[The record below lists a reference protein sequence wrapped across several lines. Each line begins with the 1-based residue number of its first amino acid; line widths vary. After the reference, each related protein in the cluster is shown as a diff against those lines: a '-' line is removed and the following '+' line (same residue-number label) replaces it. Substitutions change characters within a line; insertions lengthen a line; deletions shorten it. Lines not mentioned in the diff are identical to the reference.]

1 MTLEGWVKH
10 GNYLRGMSAPSD
22 FSAPLPLVNEGD
34 PAWMLSAEW
43 ANHLARKINAI
54 LEMRAE
60 LPVKI
65 TKSDS
70 GFLFSAA
77 EGYATPEG
85 AIPQWVETSVCIDGE
100 VRTLWVFGA
109 LVPV

>member
-1 MTLEGWVKH
+1 
-10 GNYLRGMSAPSD
+10 MSLPLD
-22 FSAPLPLVNEGD
+22 TPLPIVDAGA
-34 PAWMLSAEW
+34 PAWILSAEW
-43 ANHLARKINAI
+43 AELLSRKVNAI
-54 LEMRAE
+54 LEMRAD

-77 EGYATPEG
+77 EGYATPAG
-85 AIPQWVETSVCIDGE
+85 AVPQWVETSICIGGE

-109 LVPV
+109 LVPA

>member
-22 FSAPLPLVNEGD
+22 TSAPLPLVNEGD

-77 EGYATPEG
+77 EGYATPAG

>member
-1 MTLEGWVKH
+1 
-10 GNYLRGMSAPSD
+10 MSLPID
-22 FSAPLPLVNEGD
+22 TPLPIVDAGA
-34 PAWMLSAEW
+34 PAWILSAEW
-43 ANHLARKINAI
+43 AELLSRKVNAI
-54 LEMRAE
+54 LEMRAD

-77 EGYATPEG
+77 EGYATPAG
-85 AIPQWVETSVCIDGE
+85 AVPQWVETSICIDGE

-109 LVPV
+109 LVPA

>member
-1 MTLEGWVKH
+1 
-10 GNYLRGMSAPSD
+10 MSLPID
-22 FSAPLPLVNEGD
+22 TPLPIVDAGA
-34 PAWMLSAEW
+34 PAWILSAEW
-43 ANHLARKINAI
+43 AELLSRKVNAI
-54 LEMRAE
+54 LEMRAD

-77 EGYATPEG
+77 EGYATPAG
-85 AIPQWVETSVCIDGE
+85 AVPQWVETSICIDGE

-109 LVPV
+109 LVPL

>member
-1 MTLEGWVKH
+1 MIQ
-10 GNYLRGMSAPSD
+10 RPPD
-22 FSAPLPLVNEGD
+22 DISAPLPLVNEGD
-34 PAWMLSAEW
+34 PPWMLSAEW

-60 LPVKI
+60 LPVKV

-77 EGYATPEG
+77 EGYATPAG

>member
-1 MTLEGWVKH
+1 
-10 GNYLRGMSAPSD
+10 MSLPID
-22 FSAPLPLVNEGD
+22 TPLPIVSEGD
-34 PAWMLSAEW
+34 PAWILSAEW
-43 ANHLARKINAI
+43 AELLSRKVNSI
-54 LEMRAE
+54 LEMRAD

-77 EGYATPEG
+77 EGYAAPAG
-85 AIPQWVETSVCIDGE
+85 AVPQWVETSICIDGE

-109 LVPV
+109 LIPA

>member
-1 MTLEGWVKH
+1 
-10 GNYLRGMSAPSD
+10 MSLPLD
-22 FSAPLPLVNEGD
+22 TPLPIVDAGA
-34 PAWMLSAEW
+34 PAWILSAEW
-43 ANHLARKINAI
+43 AELLSRKVNAI
-54 LEMRAE
+54 LEMRAD

-77 EGYATPEG
+77 EGYATPAG
-85 AIPQWVETSVCIDGE
+85 AVPQWVETSICIDGD

-109 LVPV
+109 LVPA

>member
-1 MTLEGWVKH
+1 
-10 GNYLRGMSAPSD
+10 MSLPLD
-22 FSAPLPLVNEGD
+22 TPLPIVDAGA
-34 PAWMLSAEW
+34 PAWILSAEW
-43 ANHLARKINAI
+43 AELLSRKVNAI

-60 LPVKI
+60 LPVKV

-77 EGYATPEG
+77 EGYATPAG

>member
-1 MTLEGWVKH
+1 MALDI
-10 GNYLRGMSAPSD
+10 NL
-22 FSAPLPLVNEGD
+22 PLPTYSEKGD
-34 PAWMLSAEW
+34 EAWILSAEQ
-43 ANHLARKINAI
+43 ANLLARKVNAI
-54 LEMRAE
+54 LQMRAE

-65 TKSDS
+65 TKSDT

-77 EGYATPEG
+77 EGWATPAG
-85 AIPQWVETSVCIDGE
+85 AVPQWVETSICIDGD

>member
-1 MTLEGWVKH
+1 
-10 GNYLRGMSAPSD
+10 MSLPID
-22 FSAPLPLVNEGD
+22 TPLPIVDAGA
-34 PAWMLSAEW
+34 PAWILSAEW
-43 ANHLARKINAI
+43 AELLSRKVNAI
-54 LEMRAE
+54 LEMRAD

-77 EGYATPEG
+77 EGYATPAG
-85 AIPQWVETSVCIDGE
+85 AVPQWVETSICIDGD

-109 LVPV
+109 LVPA

>member
-1 MTLEGWVKH
+1 
-10 GNYLRGMSAPSD
+10 MSLPLD
-22 FSAPLPLVNEGD
+22 TPLPIVDAGA
-34 PAWMLSAEW
+34 PAWILSAEW
-43 ANHLARKINAI
+43 AELLSRKVNAI
-54 LEMRAE
+54 LEMRAD

-77 EGYATPEG
+77 EGYATPAG
-85 AIPQWVETSVCIDGE
+85 AVPQWVETSICIDGE

-109 LVPV
+109 LVPL

>member
-1 MTLEGWVKH
+1 MLPP
-10 GNYLRGMSAPSD
+10 APTD
-22 FSAPLPLVNEGD
+22 INEPLPMVGEGSD
-34 PAWMLSAEW
+34 AWMLSADW
-43 ANHLARKINAI
+43 ANLLARKVNAI
-54 LEMRAE
+54 LGMRAE
-60 LPVKI
+60 LPVKV

-77 EGYATPEG
+77 EGYATPAG
-85 AIPQWVETSVCIDGE
+85 AVPQWVETSICIDGE

>member
-1 MTLEGWVKH
+1 
-10 GNYLRGMSAPSD
+10 MSLPLD
-22 FSAPLPLVNEGD
+22 TPLPIVDAGA
-34 PAWMLSAEW
+34 PAWILSAEW
-43 ANHLARKINAI
+43 AELLSRKVNAI

-60 LPVKI
+60 LPVKV

-77 EGYATPEG
+77 EGYATPAG

-109 LVPV
+109 LVPA

>member
-1 MTLEGWVKH
+1 
-10 GNYLRGMSAPSD
+10 MSLPLD
-22 FSAPLPLVNEGD
+22 TPLPIVDAGA
-34 PAWMLSAEW
+34 PAWILSAEW
-43 ANHLARKINAI
+43 AELLSRKVNAI
-54 LEMRAE
+54 LEMRAD

-77 EGYATPEG
+77 EGYATPAG
-85 AIPQWVETSVCIDGE
+85 AVPQWVETSICIDGE

-109 LVPV
+109 LVPA

>member
-1 MTLEGWVKH
+1 
-10 GNYLRGMSAPSD
+10 MSLPLD
-22 FSAPLPLVNEGD
+22 TPLPIVDAGA
-34 PAWMLSAEW
+34 PAWILSAEW
-43 ANHLARKINAI
+43 AELLSRKVNAI

-77 EGYATPEG
+77 EGYATPAG
-85 AIPQWVETSVCIDGE
+85 AVPQWVETSICIDGE